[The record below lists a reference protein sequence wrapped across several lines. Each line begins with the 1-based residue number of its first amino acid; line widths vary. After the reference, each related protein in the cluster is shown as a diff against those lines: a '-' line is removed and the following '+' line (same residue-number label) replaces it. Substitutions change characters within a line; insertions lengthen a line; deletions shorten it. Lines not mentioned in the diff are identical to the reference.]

1 MVVCECILSDS
12 TMEHVETV
20 QKILQKNSS
29 LSGRSDAVEILLRY
43 ILSDVD
49 GLSVSDLILIDDY
62 FSEHP
67 SFLHAF
73 YNDIMMSANL
83 YSDSY
88 GE

>member
-49 GLSVSDLILIDDY
+49 ELSVSDLILIDDY
-62 FSEHP
+62 FLEHP
-67 SFLHAF
+67 SFLHEF
-73 YNDIMMSANL
+73 YNDIMMSANI